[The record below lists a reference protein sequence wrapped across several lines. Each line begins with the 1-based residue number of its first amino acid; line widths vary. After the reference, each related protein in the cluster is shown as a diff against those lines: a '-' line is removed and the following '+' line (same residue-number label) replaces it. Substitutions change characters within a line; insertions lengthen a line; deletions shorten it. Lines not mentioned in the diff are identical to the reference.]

1 MKTEKPK
8 KKLTRK
14 EVLKIIRKD
23 FAEEDSYNTYD
34 EYLKDVVK
42 GRKY

>member
-23 FAEEDSYNTYD
+23 CAEEDSSNNYD